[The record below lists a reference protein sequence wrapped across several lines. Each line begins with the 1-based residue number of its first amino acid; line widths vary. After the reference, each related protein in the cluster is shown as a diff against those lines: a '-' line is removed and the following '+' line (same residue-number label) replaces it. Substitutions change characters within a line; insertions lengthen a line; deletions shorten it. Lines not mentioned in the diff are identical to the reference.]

1 MILTAT
7 AEWRTFLLQWRQD
20 LALIAE
26 QADRCK
32 RIVSSLLDFAR
43 ENKVLL
49 QSVCIDEFVEKVLAS
64 MPVSDGSVKAER
76 VLEINPA
83 HPVFGVLSTLSTDDA
98 RVAKYAN
105 LLYDQALL
113 IEGLPIEDPVAFS
126 NAICELMV

>member
-1 MILTAT
+1 M
-7 AEWRTFLLQWRQD
+7 
-20 LALIAE
+20 
-26 QADRCK
+26 
-32 RIVSSLLDFAR
+32 
-43 ENKVLL
+43 
-49 QSVCIDEFVEKVLAS
+49 EKVLAS
-64 MPVSDGSVKAER
+64 MPVSDGNVKAER